1 MIRQDINKQ
10 CSRLAPIAIAQRKRE
25 ETLDVRPRNRHG
37 LSAHRSCLISV
48 ADLILNNR
56 NQKMCIIATPFQR
69 RNALLIFPFYFFM
82 GGRCSALDLTLTE
95 NAVIA

>member
-10 CSRLAPIAIAQRKRE
+10 CSRLAPIAIAQRKGE
-25 ETLDVRPRNRHG
+25 ETR
-37 LSAHRSCLISV
+37 RSTQKSPWTERTALVLISV
-48 ADLILNNR
+48 ADLILNKR

-69 RNALLIFPFYFFM
+69 RNALLIFAFFFM